1 MSHAEPRRLLL
12 TGASSGIGL
21 EAAKQMAARGHQLTI
36 LCRNQARSDLTLQA
50 LSGAAQTLICDLADL
65 DAVRATTDQLLAR
78 GWPLDA
84 VVLNAGLQYAGER
97 QPRWSAQGIE
107 LTFAVNQLA
116 HQVLA
121 TALLPLLRAASR
133 PRVVITASEV
143 HNPASGGGKV
153 GKPAGLGDLSGLH
166 QGAGC
171 PMLDGSPVFDGD
183 KAYKDSKLCNVL
195 LARELNRRLEG
206 AIPVMAWSPGLVIA
220 RDSRGFFRYSRQ
232 KNPLGMAAF
241 AVVARDLLRLTE
253 SLPRAGALLT
263 ALCLDDG
270 IATPGFSYRSNHLVR
285 PGVHRFE
292 LVDTSAEATDLAKA
306 AALWNGSE
314 ALLASL

>member
-84 VVLNAGLQYAGER
+84 LVLNAGLQYAGER

-206 AIPVMAWSPGLVIA
+206 AIPVMAWSPGLV
-220 RDSRGFFRYSRQ
+220 
-232 KNPLGMAAF
+232 L
-241 AVVARDLLRLTE
+241 
-253 SLPRAGALLT
+253 SL
-263 ALCLDDG
+263 
-270 IATPGFSYRSNHLVR
+270 IHI
-285 PGVHRFE
+285 
-292 LVDTSAEATDLAKA
+292 
-306 AALWNGSE
+306 
-314 ALLASL
+314 